1 MKKDG
6 GRTQKNNKH
15 NNSSYCGQNIAK
27 RSNSVSA
34 KSKKDCGQGGVF
46 FHIYT
51 LKNCTNNI

>member
-15 NNSSYCGQNIAK
+15 NSSHCGQNIAK

-34 KSKKDCGQGGVF
+34 KSKKDCGQGGVI

-51 LKNCTNNI
+51 LKHCTNNI